1 MTLLWFWTNREKVTF
16 SLNRLYSNAEISKQS
31 MHDWLN
37 RYFARE
43 DEWEQIVWL
52 IRELRVD
59 HPGMGSRKLY
69 YLIQPKT
76 FGRDRFIER
85 CNQNGFKLAIK
96 KNAIKTTNSLGV
108 TRFPNLIM
116 HLKIVRVN
124 KVWVSD
130 ITYYRIGERFYYL
143 TFIMDFKSKFIVG
156 FAVSKSLTTEDTT
169 LVALNMALK
178 LYPGVAGTIL
188 HSDGGGQYYCKE
200 FVSLTKRNKMKNSM
214 AQSNSENNHAERINS
229 TIKNQYLSYY
239 MPTGFEDL
247 INKTGRAVYNYN
259 YSRPHESLKMAT
271 PVDIYE
277 FSTKNQ
283 DINKEKKKQK
293 KKDYNNNYIYVPSKK
308 TVKAI

>member
-1 MTLLWFWTNREKVTF
+1 MTLLWFWTNREKVAF
-16 SLNRLYSNAEISKQS
+16 SLNRLYSNVEISKQS

-85 CNQNGFKLAIK
+85 CNQNGFKLTIK

-130 ITYYRIGERFYYL
+130 ITYYRIGERFYYCL
-143 TFIMDFKSKFIVG
+143 
-156 FAVSKSLTTEDTT
+156 
-169 LVALNMALK
+169 
-178 LYPGVAGTIL
+178 LYT
-188 HSDGGGQYYCKE
+188 S
-200 FVSLTKRNKMKNSM
+200 
-214 AQSNSENNHAERINS
+214 
-229 TIKNQYLSYY
+229 
-239 MPTGFEDL
+239 
-247 INKTGRAVYNYN
+247 
-259 YSRPHESLKMAT
+259 
-271 PVDIYE
+271 
-277 FSTKNQ
+277 
-283 DINKEKKKQK
+283 
-293 KKDYNNNYIYVPSKK
+293 PSPRDS
-308 TVKAI
+308 